1 MTNYRNDRTEVLESD
16 ANPNVKRWRRLAT
29 DPRFV
34 KKAGATLLEGA
45 HLAECYFQTGLPVTN
60 LLVAQSANAE
70 ARHWVETY
78 ERERGLRPRVVAD
91 RLWQTLSPVEHG
103 VGIMLEVPVPKT
115 KDVDFSRED
124 VLYLDGVQDAGNVG
138 TLIRTAVAAGF
149 RTIAASPKTAGFY
162 APKVMRAG
170 MGAHSS
176 SKTARSTSLPSA
188 TKERFSPRTPAAA
201 KTSSR
206 RTTMRRG
213 PSAGFSARKARACRR
228 KPSPKRSAAFIFRS
242 KKPAK
247 ASTSGRPRPC
257 VSLTCAADALPA
269 VDRAQR
275 PKHCHSKGENHAGI
289 SIRERHAPLFRP

>member
-45 HLAECYFQTGLPVTN
+45 HLAECYVQTGLPVTN

-115 KDVDFSRED
+115 EDVDFSRED

-149 RTIAASPKTAGFY
+149 RTIASSPKTAGFY

-170 MGAHSS
+170 MGAL
-176 SKTARSTSLPSA
+176 R
-188 TKERFSPRTPAAA
+188 
-201 KTSSR
+201 
-206 RTTMRRG
+206 
-213 PSAGFSARKARACRR
+213 RKAHR
-228 KPSPKRSAAFIFRS
+228 K
-242 KKPAK
+242 
-247 ASTSGRPRPC
+247 
-257 VSLTCAADALPA
+257 LP
-269 VDRAQR
+269 D
-275 PKHCHSKGENHAGI
+275 
-289 SIRERHAPLFRP
+289 

>member
-115 KDVDFSRED
+115 EDVDFSR
-124 VLYLDGVQDAGNVG
+124 
-138 TLIRTAVAAGF
+138 
-149 RTIAASPKTAGFY
+149 
-162 APKVMRAG
+162 
-170 MGAHSS
+170 
-176 SKTARSTSLPSA
+176 
-188 TKERFSPRTPAAA
+188 
-201 KTSSR
+201 
-206 RTTMRRG
+206 
-213 PSAGFSARKARACRR
+213 
-228 KPSPKRSAAFIFRS
+228 
-242 KKPAK
+242 
-247 ASTSGRPRPC
+247 
-257 VSLTCAADALPA
+257 
-269 VDRAQR
+269 
-275 PKHCHSKGENHAGI
+275 
-289 SIRERHAPLFRP
+289 